1 MSTQSLFSNNLKM
14 FQSIKNVKDV
24 LNLQFE
30 RFHKPTISCK
40 SIYLLWI
47 NCCLVYYL
55 ACILFMISFLFI
67 PLFKIRKLKTYAV
80 YLSYYNQIGKN
91 LSNDF
96 K

>member
-40 SIYLLWI
+40 SIYLL
-47 NCCLVYYL
+47 
-55 ACILFMISFLFI
+55 
-67 PLFKIRKLKTYAV
+67 
-80 YLSYYNQIGKN
+80 
-91 LSNDF
+91 
-96 K
+96 